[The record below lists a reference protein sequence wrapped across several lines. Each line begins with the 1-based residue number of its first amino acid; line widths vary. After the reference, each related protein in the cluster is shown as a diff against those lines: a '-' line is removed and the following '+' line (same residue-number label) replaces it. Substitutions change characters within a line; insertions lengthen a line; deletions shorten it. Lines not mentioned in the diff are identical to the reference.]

1 MEGEFGWD
9 SKHAGIFVLIFP
21 DLLKAGSSGQLLGRA
36 DEFVCTVLP
45 ESPDRNVKYSPG
57 GLLFKVGGANMQHS
71 TSLSFLLAVHA
82 RQLTRLNRVVHCGRQ
97 VVGPPARHVQ
107 VAKSQADY
115 ILGDKPAGHV
125 LHGGLRR
132 QVPTEAAPRPHPLQG
147 RDTLL
152 PQRPSQ
158 PQPARRCPR
167 RRARY
172 IRCIPRFPAGRSPG
186 NLSRLHTLTHL

>member
-107 VAKSQADY
+107 VAKSQVQRTATTCQSTASS
-115 ILGDKPAGHV
+115 IKPYA
-125 LHGGLRR
+125 
-132 QVPTEAAPRPHPLQG
+132 PTTAP
-147 RDTLL
+147 T
-152 PQRPSQ
+152 PSL
-158 PQPARRCPR
+158 
-167 RRARY
+167 
-172 IRCIPRFPAGRSPG
+172 I
-186 NLSRLHTLTHL
+186 